1 MVDRPIAFQEL
12 LQLTALGIQ
21 PGSIGFATLTLESDR
36 FVCVREEVNG
46 AKQVVIIDM
55 NDPNNVVRRPISAES
70 AIMHVDDKVIA
81 LRAQRQLQIFNIEL
95 KQKVS
100 AHLMHEDVTFW
111 KWISPTT
118 IGIVTET
125 AVYHWTCYA
134 PATAPD
140 SPTQDAP
147 VKVFDR
153 HASLAGNQIIN
164 YRVTPDEKWLV
175 LVGISSN
182 TTNPAGFKVKGAMQL
197 YSKERGVSQPIEGHA
212 ASFAE
217 LRLEGASDDT
227 KLFAFAVRTATGAKL
242 HIVEIDHQA
251 NLPVYA
257 KKAVDVFFPPE
268 ATNDFPVAM
277 QVSKRFGI
285 AYLVTKYGF
294 IHLYDLETGTCIYM
308 NRISGETMFTT
319 CEHRATSGVIG
330 INRKG
335 QVLSV
340 TVDEDVMIPY
350 VLSTL
355 NNAELAIRLAS
366 RGNLPGADDLYTQQ
380 FQQLFQAGDYG
391 GAAKVAASSPRGI
404 LRTSQ
409 TIDLFKNVPA
419 QQGQLSPILQY
430 FGILLERGKLNKF
443 ESLELARPVLVQGRK
458 QLLEKWLKEDKI
470 ECSEELGDIVRAHD
484 MTLALSVYLRANVPN
499 KVVACFA
506 ETGQFAKIVVYA
518 KRVGYTPDY
527 AALLQHVTRL
537 NPEHGAEFASQLV
550 NDEMGPLVD
559 VERVVDV
566 FMSQN
571 MIQQATSFLLDALKD
586 NRPEQGHLQTRLLEM
601 NLVNAPQVA
610 DAILGNNMFSHYDR
624 PRIANLCEK
633 AGLAQRALE
642 HYDDINDI
650 KRVVVHSNQLQPEFL
665 VDFFGKLT
673 VEQTL
678 ECFNEMLK
686 VNIRQNLQ
694 VVVQAAT
701 KYSDLVGPVRLIEMF
716 EKFKTAEGL
725 YYYLGSIVNLSEDSE
740 VHFKYIQAATR
751 TGQIREV
758 ERIVRESN
766 FYNPEKVK
774 NFLKEA
780 KLADQLPLIIVCD
793 RFDFVHDLV
802 LYLYQ
807 NGLTNFIEVY
817 VQRVNSARTPQVV
830 GGLLDVD
837 CDEATIKA
845 LLASVTGPVPVDELV
860 DEVEKR
866 NRLKLILPWIEA
878 KVQAGQQDPALFNAL
893 AKIKIDSNVDP
904 ESFLKD
910 NNAYDPLVVGK
921 YCEKRDP
928 YLAYIAYAKGL
939 CDDELI
945 AITTENA
952 MYKHLARYLVKRR
965 RLELWQQVL
974 GADNVHKRPLV
985 DQVVATA
992 VPESTDPEDVSV
1004 TVKAFLSADLPSE
1017 LIELLEKIVLEQS
1030 AFSDNA
1036 NLKKLLMLTAIR
1048 ADKGRVMGY
1057 IDRVEGFDVQEI
1069 AGIMIEHG
1077 LHEEAFTLFRKN
1089 NMHLEAMNTLVE
1101 YVVSIDRAQ
1110 QYADK
1115 VDQPAVWS
1123 RLGKAQLDGLRVKDA
1138 IDSYV
1143 RAEDPSN
1150 YLEVIETASRAGK
1163 HDDLVRYLQ
1172 MARKTLREPAIDT
1185 ELAVAYAKTD
1195 RLRDMEDFLSMTNVA
1210 DLLSAGEK
1218 AFDAELYDAAKLL
1231 FTSISNW
1238 ARLATTLIYLGEN
1251 QAAVD
1256 AARKAGNTQVWRQ
1269 VNAACIDK
1277 KEFRL
1282 AQICGLNLVVHA
1294 EELSALVRLYEYQG
1308 YTDELM
1314 SLLEAGLGLERA
1326 HMGMF
1331 TELSV
1336 LYAKYKPERL
1346 MEHLKLFWSRINIP
1360 KVLRAAEQ
1368 AHLWSELVFLY
1379 VHYDEFDNAALAMM
1393 ERSAA
1398 AWEHNQFK
1406 EVIVKVANIE
1416 IYYKALNFYL
1426 EQQPMLLNDL
1436 LTVLAPRIDHTRV
1449 VKMFQKADELPQIKH
1464 YLLAVQKHNLPAV
1477 NEAYNELLIEEEDH
1491 QSLRDSVDAN
1501 DAFDSADLAAR
1512 LEKHELLEFRRL
1524 AAHLY
1529 AKNSKWDRSIQLSK
1543 EDKLYKDAIATAA
1556 VSGSVD
1562 VAEEL
1567 LRYFSDIGSRETFV
1581 ATLFTAFDLIR
1592 PDVAEELSWRHAFA
1606 DVAMPY
1612 KLQVARLQADKVAAL
1627 SKQLEALST
1636 RAVKEEEQENSAPI
1650 LGLGNSLAIGW
1661 Q

>member
-1 MVDRPIAFQEL
+1 M
-12 LQLTALGIQ
+12 
-21 PGSIGFATLTLESDR
+21 
-36 FVCVREEVNG
+36 
-46 AKQVVIIDM
+46 
-55 NDPNNVVRRPISAES
+55 
-70 AIMHVDDKVIA
+70 
-81 LRAQRQLQIFNIEL
+81 
-95 KQKVS
+95 
-100 AHLMHEDVTFW
+100 
-111 KWISPTT
+111 
-118 IGIVTET
+118 
-125 AVYHWTCYA
+125 
-134 PATAPD
+134 
-140 SPTQDAP
+140 
-147 VKVFDR
+147 
-153 HASLAGNQIIN
+153 
-164 YRVTPDEKWLV
+164 
-175 LVGISSN
+175 
-182 TTNPAGFKVKGAMQL
+182 
-197 YSKERGVSQPIEGHA
+197 
-212 ASFAE
+212 
-217 LRLEGASDDT
+217 
-227 KLFAFAVRTATGAKL
+227 
-242 HIVEIDHQA
+242 
-251 NLPVYA
+251 
-257 KKAVDVFFPPE
+257 
-268 ATNDFPVAM
+268 
-277 QVSKRFGI
+277 
-285 AYLVTKYGF
+285 
-294 IHLYDLETGTCIYM
+294 
-308 NRISGETMFTT
+308 
-319 CEHRATSGVIG
+319 
-330 INRKG
+330 
-335 QVLSV
+335 
-340 TVDEDVMIPY
+340 
-350 VLSTL
+350 
-355 NNAELAIRLAS
+355 
-366 RGNLPGADDLYTQQ
+366 
-380 FQQLFQAGDYG
+380 
-391 GAAKVAASSPRGI
+391 
-404 LRTSQ
+404 
-409 TIDLFKNVPA
+409 
-419 QQGQLSPILQY
+419 
-430 FGILLERGKLNKF
+430 
-443 ESLELARPVLVQGRK
+443 
-458 QLLEKWLKEDKI
+458 
-470 ECSEELGDIVRAHD
+470 
-484 MTLALSVYLRANVPN
+484 
-499 KVVACFA
+499 
-506 ETGQFAKIVVYA
+506 
-518 KRVGYTPDY
+518 
-527 AALLQHVTRL
+527 
-537 NPEHGAEFASQLV
+537 
-550 NDEMGPLVD
+550 
-559 VERVVDV
+559 
-566 FMSQN
+566 
-571 MIQQATSFLLDALKD
+571 
-586 NRPEQGHLQTRLLEM
+586 
-601 NLVNAPQVA
+601 
-610 DAILGNNMFSHYDR
+610 
-624 PRIANLCEK
+624 
-633 AGLAQRALE
+633 
-642 HYDDINDI
+642 
-650 KRVVVHSNQLQPEFL
+650 
-665 VDFFGKLT
+665 
-673 VEQTL
+673 
-678 ECFNEMLK
+678 
-686 VNIRQNLQ
+686 
-694 VVVQAAT
+694 
-701 KYSDLVGPVRLIEMF
+701 
-716 EKFKTAEGL
+716 
-725 YYYLGSIVNLSEDSE
+725 
-740 VHFKYIQAATR
+740 HFKYIQAATR

-1336 LYAKYKPERL
+1336 LYAKVRL
-1346 MEHLKLFWSRINIP
+1346 ALLVFLPPKAVADLTFPFLPLLAVQARASHGAPQALLVAHQCVSARLTSLCGPATDLAAISPLPADIP

-1416 IYYKALNFYL
+1416 IYYKVRLPPLSSIHRSMRCRRHSRAALTLDRSRQALNFYL

-1449 VKMFQKADELPQIKH
+1449 VKMFQKADELP
-1464 YLLAVQKHNLPAV
+1464 
-1477 NEAYNELLIEEEDH
+1477 
-1491 QSLRDSVDAN
+1491 
-1501 DAFDSADLAAR
+1501 
-1512 LEKHELLEFRRL
+1512 
-1524 AAHLY
+1524 
-1529 AKNSKWDRSIQLSK
+1529 
-1543 EDKLYKDAIATAA
+1543 
-1556 VSGSVD
+1556 
-1562 VAEEL
+1562 
-1567 LRYFSDIGSRETFV
+1567 
-1581 ATLFTAFDLIR
+1581 
-1592 PDVAEELSWRHAFA
+1592 
-1606 DVAMPY
+1606 
-1612 KLQVARLQADKVAAL
+1612 
-1627 SKQLEALST
+1627 
-1636 RAVKEEEQENSAPI
+1636 RA
-1650 LGLGNSLAIGW
+1650 
-1661 Q
+1661 

>member
-55 NDPNNVVRRPISAES
+55 LDPNNVVRRPISAES
-70 AIMHVDDKVIA
+70 AIMHLDDKVIA
-81 LRAQRQLQIFNIEL
+81 LRAQRQLQIFNIE
-95 KQKVS
+95 QKAKVR

-134 PATAPD
+134 PSSQPD
-140 SPTQDAP
+140 AQTSDTP

-217 LRLEGASDDT
+217 IRLEGASDDT
-227 KLFAFAVRTATGAKL
+227 KLFTFAVRTATGAKL
-242 HIVEIDHQA
+242 HVVEIDHQA
-251 NLPVYA
+251 NLPAYA

-277 QVSKRFGI
+277 QVSKRYGI
-285 AYLVTKYGF
+285 VYLVTKYGF
-294 IHLYDLETGTCIYM
+294 IHLYDLESGACIYM

-319 CEHRATSGVIG
+319 CEHRATSGIIG

-340 TVDEDVMIPY
+340 TVDEEVMIPY
-350 VLSTL
+350 ILSTL
-355 NNAELAIRLAS
+355 NNTELAIRIAS
-366 RGNLPGADDLYTQQ
+366 RGGLPGADDLFQRQ
-380 FQQLFQAGDYG
+380 FAQLFQSGDYS
-391 GAAKVAASSPRGI
+391 GAAKVAAGSPRGI

-409 TIDLFKNVPA
+409 TIDMFKGVPV

-430 FGILLERGKLNKF
+430 FGILLERGKLNKY

-470 ECSEELGDIVRAHD
+470 ECSEELGDIVRTHD

-506 ETGQFAKIVVYA
+506 ETGQFAKIIVYA

-537 NPEHGAEFASQLV
+537 NPEHGAEFATQLV

-559 VERVVDV
+559 VERVVDI

-571 MIQQATSFLLDALKD
+571 MIQQATSFLLDALKE
-586 NRPEQGHLQTRLLEM
+586 NKPEQGHLQTRLLEM
-601 NLVNAPQVA
+601 NLLNAPQVA

-633 AGLAQRALE
+633 AGLLQRALE
-642 HYDDINDI
+642 HYEDINDI
-650 KRVVVHSNQLQPEFL
+650 KRVVVHTNLIPADYL

-701 KYSDLVGPVRLIEMF
+701 KYSDLIGPVRLIELF

-780 KLADQLPLIIVCD
+780 KLPDQLPLIIVCD

-807 NGLTNFIEVY
+807 NGMTNFIEVY

-837 CDEATIKA
+837 CDENTIKA

-866 NRLKLILPWIEA
+866 NRLKLILPYLEA
-878 KVQAGQQDPALFNAL
+878 KIAAGQQDPALYNAL
-893 AKIKIDSNVDP
+893 AKIKIDSNNDP
-904 ESFLKD
+904 ESFLKE
-910 NNAYDPLVVGK
+910 NNIYDPLVVGK

-939 CDDELI
+939 CDEELI
-945 AITTENA
+945 SITNDNQ
-952 MYKHLARYLVKRR
+952 MYKHQARYLVKRR

-974 GADNVHKRPLV
+974 QGDNLHKRQLI

-1017 LIELLEKIVLEQS
+1017 LIELLEKIVLDQS

-1057 IDRVEGFDVQEI
+1057 IDKVEGFDVQEI
-1069 AGIMIEHG
+1069 ASIMIEHG
-1077 LHEEAFTLFRKN
+1077 LYEEAFTLYRKN
-1089 NMHLEAMNTLVE
+1089 GMHLEATNVLVE
-1101 YVVSIDRAQ
+1101 YIVSIDRAQ

-1123 RLGKAQLDGLRVKDA
+1123 RLGKAQLDGLRIKDA
-1138 IDSYV
+1138 IDSYI

-1163 HDDLVRYLQ
+1163 SEDLVRYLQ
-1172 MARKTLREPAIDT
+1172 MARKTLREPVIDT
-1185 ELAVAYAKTD
+1185 ELAVSYAKTD
-1195 RLRDMEDFLSMTNVA
+1195 RLRDMEDFLGMTNVA

-1218 AFDAELYDAAKLL
+1218 AFDAGLYEAAKLL

-1256 AARKAGNTQVWRQ
+1256 AARKAGNTQVWKQ
-1269 VNAACIDK
+1269 VNAACVEK

-1282 AQICGLNLVVHA
+1282 AQICGLNLIVHA
-1294 EELSALVRLYEYQG
+1294 EELQALVRLYEYRG
-1308 YTDELM
+1308 YVDELTA
-1314 SLLEAGLGLERA
+1314 LLEAGLGLERA

-1368 AHLWSELVFLY
+1368 AHLWPELVFLY

-1393 ERSAA
+1393 ERSAD

-1406 EVIVKVANIE
+1406 EVVVKVANIE

-1436 LTVLAPRIDHTRV
+1436 LSVLAPRIDHTRV
-1449 VKMFQKADELPQIKH
+1449 VKMFQKADELPMIKN
-1464 YLLAVQKHNLPAV
+1464 YLISVQKNNIPAV
-1477 NEAYNELLIEEEDH
+1477 NEAFNDLLIEEEDYKT
-1491 QSLRDSVDAN
+1491 LRDSIDTN
-1501 DAFDSADLAAR
+1501 DAFDAMGLAAR
-1512 LEKHELLEFRRL
+1512 LEKHDLLEFRRL
-1524 AAHLY
+1524 ASHLY
-1529 AKNSKWDRSIQLSK
+1529 SKAGKWDRSISLSK
-1543 EDKLYKDAIATAA
+1543 EDKLFKDAITTAA
-1556 VSGSVD
+1556 VSNSTD

-1567 LRYFSDIGSRETFV
+1567 LRYFSDIGSRECFV
-1581 ATLFTAFDLIR
+1581 ALLFASFDLIR
-1592 PDVAEELSWRHAFA
+1592 PDVVEELSWRHGFH
-1606 DVAMPY
+1606 DVSTPY
-1612 KLQVARLQADKVAAL
+1612 RLQVDRLRSEQLASLAKKLEEMSARQG
-1627 SKQLEALST
+1627 Q
-1636 RAVKEEEQENSAPI
+1636 KEEEDAAPF
-1650 LGLGNSLAIGW
+1650 SLAPQTLALTWG
-1661 Q
+1661 